1 MKNENKAVEYDSMT
15 KEELIGVIKSKDQAY
30 ENLKIVMDNNKKDY
44 EDSLKNQRDNNR
56 KVIESLNK
64 VITFYRNKL
73 NVIKNICDLEGGE
86 K

>member
-1 MKNENKAVEYDSMT
+1 MTNENKAVEYDSMT

-30 ENLKIVMDNNKKDY
+30 ENLKIVMDNNKADY
-44 EDSLKNQRDNNR
+44 ENSLKNQRDNNR
-56 KVIESLNK
+56 KVIDSLNK

-73 NVIKNICDLEGGE
+73 SVIKDICNLEGGE

>member
-1 MKNENKAVEYDSMT
+1 MTEENKAVNYNSMT

-30 ENLKIVMDNNKKDY
+30 ENLKIVMDNNKADY
-44 EDSLKNQRDNNR
+44 ENSLKNQRDNNR
-56 KVIESLNK
+56 KVIDSLNK

-73 NVIKNICDLEGGE
+73 NVIKDICNLEGGE

>member
-73 NVIKNICDLEGGE
+73 GVIKNICDLEGGE

>member
-30 ENLKIVMDNNKKDY
+30 ENLKIVMDNNKENYDKDIK
-44 EDSLKNQRDNNR
+44 EIDKNYQ
-56 KVIESLNK
+56 KVISDLTRAIKYYKNK
-64 VITFYRNKL
+64 FNI
-73 NVIKNICDLEGGE
+73 IKNICDLEGGE

>member
-1 MKNENKAVEYDSMT
+1 MTEENKAVDYNSLT
-15 KEELIGVIKSKDQAY
+15 KEELIGVIKTKDQAY

-56 KVIESLNK
+56 KVIDSLNK
-64 VITFYRNKL
+64 VIMFYKNKL
-73 NVIKNICDLEGGE
+73 NVIKDICNLEGGE

>member
-56 KVIESLNK
+56 KVIDSLNK
-64 VITFYRNKL
+64 VIAFYRNKL
-73 NVIKNICDLEGGE
+73 NVIKDICNLEGGE

>member
-1 MKNENKAVEYDSMT
+1 MTNENKAVEYNSMT

-30 ENLKIVMDNNKKDY
+30 ENLKIVMDNNKADY
-44 EDSLKNQRDNNR
+44 ENSLKNQRDNNR
-56 KVIESLNK
+56 KVIDSLNK

-73 NVIKNICDLEGGE
+73 NVIKDICNLEGGE

>member
-1 MKNENKAVEYDSMT
+1 MTNENKAVKYDSMT

-30 ENLKIVMDNNKKDY
+30 ENLKIVMDNNKADY
-44 EDSLKNQRDNNR
+44 ENSLKNQRDNNR
-56 KVIESLNK
+56 KVIDSLNK

-73 NVIKNICDLEGGE
+73 NVIKDICNLEGGE